1 MLFAKIFSHSVACL
15 CIVLIA
21 RFPRT
26 KNFNFGDL
34 PCLPRIIFS
43 FYRLCFFLFFNGHTC
58 SVWKFLGQGLNP
70 SCSCDLCHN
79 ISNTR
84 DLTPCTGLG
93 IKPESPGPPKSLYH
107 CATAYAF
114 GVICKNSSSISRSW
128 IFYPKSLW
136 FYVFYIYL

>member
-1 MLFAKIFSHSVACL
+1 MLSAKIFSHSVACL

-70 SCSCDLCHN
+70 SCSCDLCHRC
-79 ISNTR
+79 SNTGSFHPLHWAR
-84 DLTPCTGLG
+84 DQTCTSVATGATETGFLKHWITVGTPMHIFI
-93 IKPESPGPPKSLYH
+93 IKIL
-107 CATAYAF
+107 
-114 GVICKNSSSISRSW
+114 
-128 IFYPKSLW
+128 
-136 FYVFYIYL
+136 